1 MPDSIKHLYQR
12 LNVLFPDDASVDDC
26 TERLKAKR
34 PLPELFGRNEFHLGS
49 DGELH
54 WQMRGKDAPDLIV
67 FRPSQ
72 VQDVLK
78 RDWENGWESL
88 GMSVESL
95 YKRIRT
101 KYIGITR
108 DDCQEFLQSQPT
120 YQMAQRQVRH
130 LRKPILASACN
141 QVWQCDLI
149 DMSQFVSV
157 ANRRR
162 NYIMVFVDVFS
173 RYCRLEG
180 FVNKDENSSLEE
192 AFRTIIARAGITPCV
207 LRTDNGL
214 E

>member
-1 MPDSIKHLYQR
+1 MPVSIKHLYQR

-26 TERLKAKR
+26 ISRLKAKR
-34 PLPELFGRNEFHLGS
+34 PLFERFGRNEFHLGS

-54 WQMRGKDAPDLIV
+54 WQLRGKDAPNLIV
-67 FRPSQ
+67 VRPSQ

-78 RDWENGWESL
+78 RDWESGWESL
-88 GMSVESL
+88 DMSVESL
-95 YKRIRT
+95 CKRIRT

-108 DDCQEFLQSQPT
+108 DDCQDFLQSQPT

-149 DMSQFVSV
+149 GMSQYVSV
-157 ANRRR
+157 ANCRR
-162 NYIMVFVDVFS
+162 NYIMVCVDVFS
-173 RYCRLEG
+173 RYCWLEG
-180 FVNKDENSSLEE
+180 LLHKDENSSLD
-192 AFRTIIARAGITPCV
+192 AFRTIIARAGIAPRV

-214 E
+214 EF